1 MKMAPKSDCK
11 HYFGHMVDV
20 TFKNPQ
26 AKACSEES
34 LCLNLLNIS
43 FSATQEMPPV
53 AARHLI
59 HQEPKAKI
67 FKSERFIESKMVGRF
82 GSTAHSFPPAFPNLI
97 KQQSPPP
104 TWVAVVFPALEKQVG
119 FLFFKPSL
127 IRNFLSLYLAAIIL
141 MC

>member
-1 MKMAPKSDCK
+1 
-11 HYFGHMVDV
+11 MVDV

-67 FKSERFIESKMVGRF
+67 FKSERGLLKAKWLVALAPQLI
-82 GSTAHSFPPAFPNLI
+82 HSLQHSQISLSSRA
-97 KQQSPPP
+97 PPP
-104 TWVAVVFPALEKQVG
+104 PHGWQ
-119 FLFFKPSL
+119 
-127 IRNFLSLYLAAIIL
+127 
-141 MC
+141 